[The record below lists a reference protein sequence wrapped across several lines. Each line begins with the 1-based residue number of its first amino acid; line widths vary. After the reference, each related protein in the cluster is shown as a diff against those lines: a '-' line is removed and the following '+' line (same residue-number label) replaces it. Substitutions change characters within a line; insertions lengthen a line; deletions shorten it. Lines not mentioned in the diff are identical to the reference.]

1 MTKKKVYLGKIV
13 STHGV
18 RGLVKIEF
26 YNTESE
32 NLENYASKLYIEN
45 LKINLEK
52 KFAKGKLTIC
62 KINRY
67 ESKEDIIRFVGKE
80 IWVEENSL
88 EKKSNEYFHRD
99 LVNIKVYD
107 KNNKLLGIVI
117 AIHNFG
123 AGDLLELNGSFKYMI
138 RFYDLKKED
147 INLKNKIIRLNKNYE
162 I

>member
-1 MTKKKVYLGKIV
+1 M
-13 STHGV
+13 
-18 RGLVKIEF
+18 
-26 YNTESE
+26 
-32 NLENYASKLYIEN
+32 
-45 LKINLEK
+45 
-52 KFAKGKLTIC
+52 
-62 KINRY
+62 
-67 ESKEDIIRFVGKE
+67 GKE

-99 LVNIKVYD
+99 LINTKVYD
-107 KNNKLLGIVI
+107 TNNQLLGIVS

-147 INLKNKIIRLNKNYE
+147 INLKKKIIRLNKNYE